1 MMRLLKHLIA
11 SRITM
16 IKLTDQYKTKEKIDF
31 RDATF
36 GAVAEVMK
44 NDIESV
50 LLTND
55 MGALGIDKIAE
66 FAPDRV
72 INVGITEQNMMSTAA
87 GLAITGRTVFVHGII
102 SHIIFRALE
111 QIKLDLCIQK
121 LPVIIIGVG
130 TGLTYG
136 QDGPT
141 HHGLE
146 DIGAIKCLPNMTILN
161 PSDAHSADH
170 AVKQAY
176 ESKSPC
182 YIRMDKALLPHLYD
196 SSNNLSENII
206 SHGEPKGGSVI
217 TSGITVWSAL
227 FAQSLLVKKNIHCN
241 VIDILQIKPLN
252 YSKLQSLV
260 EHSEWIYIIEESTHN
275 GGFSSDICYSLRNK
289 SFKFF
294 EIINFKDQY
303 LLGSAQREWAW
314 EKYKID
320 GKSVAND
327 ISSLVQNK

>member
-1 MMRLLKHLIA
+1 MRLLKHLTA
-11 SRITM
+11 LRIIM
-16 IKLTDQYKTKEKIDF
+16 IELPDYYKNKDKIDF

-44 NDIESV
+44 NDTESV

-66 FAPDRV
+66 FAPERV

-87 GLAITGRTVFVHGII
+87 GLAMTGRTVFVHGII
-102 SHIIFRALE
+102 SHIIFRSLE
-111 QIKLDLCIQK
+111 QIKLDLCVQR

-161 PSDAHSADH
+161 PSDAYSADH

-176 ESKSPC
+176 KSQSPC

-196 SSNNLSENII
+196 SNNNLSQNIF
-206 SHGEPKGGSVI
+206 SHGETKGGSII
-217 TSGITVWSAL
+217 TSGVTVWSAL
-227 FAQSLLVKKNIHCN
+227 LAQSLLFKKNIHCN

-252 YSKLQSLV
+252 SSKLYSLV
-260 EHSEWIYIIEESTHN
+260 EHSEWIYIIEESAHN
-275 GGFSSDICYSLRNK
+275 GGFSSDICYSLKNK

-314 EKYKID
+314 KKYKID
-320 GKSVAND
+320 GESVADD
-327 ISSLVQNK
+327 IFLLNRG